1 MPLDQLLHGVWAYR
15 GRIILLILLGYGGGA
30 SLVLA
35 WPRSYVA
42 SAVVAPAEGSGL
54 AVSTLIATLSLSQG
68 GTGLFDTRPTGNFAI
83 YLSALRSAE
92 AAAMLAEDT
101 PILADFALRR
111 GDGFAGRIRRA
122 LGLRM
127 QADRDD
133 VQTYLERRLAVTQ
146 SLVATTWNLDLQY
159 PDRELA
165 LDLLVR
171 LHDFAEAHVRAGLAD
186 LVERRLSVLE
196 AQAAAERDVF
206 QRAPLYELIAQ
217 HQRARAVLRSDE
229 AVAARMVSAPVVEI
243 RPSVPNRPLL
253 LLLLA
258 VALPMAVLVGAAC
271 LVLVRTPQGA
281 SPSGRKEPPLDP
293 MLGRSG

>member
-1 MPLDQLLHGVWAYR
+1 MRLWLLA
-15 GRIILLILLGYGGGA
+15 LILIGYTGAA

-42 SAVVAPAEGSGL
+42 SAVVAPAESTGL

-68 GTGLFDTRPTGNFAI
+68 GAGLFDTRPTGNFAI
-83 YLSALRSAE
+83 YLSALRSPE
-92 AAAMLAEDT
+92 AAAMLAAET
-101 PILADFALRR
+101 TILADITRRR
-111 GDGFAGRIRRA
+111 GDGFAGRVRDA

-159 PDRELA
+159 PDRDVA

-171 LHDFAEAHVRAGLAD
+171 LHDFAEAHVRAGLAG

-196 AQAAAERDVF
+196 ARAATERDVF
-206 QRAPLYELIAQ
+206 QRVPLYELVAQ
-217 HQRARAVLRSDE
+217 HQRALAVLRSDE
-229 AVAARMVSAPVVEI
+229 TVAARMVSAPVVEI
-243 RPSVPNRPLL
+243 RPSIPNRSLL

-271 LVLVRTPQGA
+271 LVLLRTPPAPQPL
-281 SPSGRKEPPLDP
+281 PSR
-293 MLGRSG
+293 

>member
-1 MPLDQLLHGVWAYR
+1 MPLDQLLRGVWR
-15 GRIILLILLGYGGGA
+15 MRLWLLLLILVGYTGAA

-42 SAVVAPAEGSGL
+42 SAVVAPAESTGL

-83 YLSALRSAE
+83 YLSALRSPE
-92 AAAMLAEDT
+92 AAAMLAVET
-101 PILADFALRR
+101 PILADITRRR
-111 GDGFAGRIRRA
+111 GDGFAGRVRTA

-127 QADRDD
+127 QADQDD

-159 PDRELA
+159 PDRTMA
-165 LDLLVR
+165 LELLVR
-171 LHDFAEAHVRAGLAD
+171 LHDFAEAHVRAGLGG
-186 LVERRLSVLE
+186 LVQRRLSVLE
-196 AQAAAERDVF
+196 ARAAAERDVF
-206 QRAPLYELIAQ
+206 QRVPLYELIAQ
-217 HQRARAVLRSDE
+217 HQRALAVLRADE
-229 AVAARMVSAPVVEI
+229 TVAARMVSVPGVEI
-243 RPSVPNRPLL
+243 RPSIPNRPLL

-271 LVLVRTPQGA
+271 LVLLRTPSAPQPL
-281 SPSGRKEPPLDP
+281 PSR
-293 MLGRSG
+293 